1 MFTPFLLVGLLVEH
15 NGLASGTVQ
24 KNHVIRGIPDAEVQ
38 AGIPSLCRKG
48 FFLLAG
54 QPFGPGIH
62 VSVAHTVLTSSFQRF
77 NSEGCMVMI
86 L

>member
-1 MFTPFLLVGLLVEH
+1 MAGGLIH
-15 NGLASGTVQ
+15 QNPAAG
-24 KNHVIRGIPDAEVQ
+24 IRAILNKKVLP
-38 AGIPSLCRKG
+38 GIPSLCRKG

-62 VSVAHTVLTSSFQRF
+62 VSVAYTVLTSSFQRF
-77 NSEGCMVMI
+77 SSEGCMVMI

>member
-1 MFTPFLLVGLLVEH
+1 MAGSFVHQNPAA
-15 NGLASGTVQ
+15 N
-24 KNHVIRGIPDAEVQ
+24 IRAVLNEKVLPGIPA
-38 AGIPSLCRKG
+38 LCGKG

-62 VSVAHTVLTSSFQRF
+62 VSAAHTVLTSSFQRF

>member
-24 KNHVIRGIPDAEVQ
+24 KNHVIRGIPDAELQ

-62 VSVAHTVLTSSFQRF
+62 VSATHTMLTSSFQRF
-77 NSEGCMVMI
+77 SNEGCMVMI

>member
-38 AGIPSLCRKG
+38 AGIPSLCRES
-48 FFLLAG
+48 FFLAAG
-54 QPFGPGIH
+54 QLFASYFQKI
-62 VSVAHTVLTSSFQRF
+62 TSSFQRF
-77 NSEGCMVMI
+77 NSAGCMVII

>member
-48 FFLLAG
+48 FFLHRVSLLGLA
-54 QPFGPGIH
+54 FMCLSLIRYLSLIH
-62 VSVAHTVLTSSFQRF
+62 
-77 NSEGCMVMI
+77 I
-86 L
+86 